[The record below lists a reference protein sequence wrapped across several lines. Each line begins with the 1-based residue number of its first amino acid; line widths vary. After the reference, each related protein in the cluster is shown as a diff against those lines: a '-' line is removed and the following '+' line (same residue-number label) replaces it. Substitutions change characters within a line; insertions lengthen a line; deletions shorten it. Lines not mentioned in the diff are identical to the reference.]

1 MCLNACSQMFSTCCL
16 LSSSGEDG
24 AAVLSELQADL
35 HAGGRPRPNAQH
47 QGAASQIRQRAR
59 AVQR

>member
-16 LSSSGEDG
+16 PSSGEAG